1 MMVVMLLLT
10 HPDGYTLPFSLYW
23 IYGTTMRY
31 PAEET
36 AEKHRRILQQA
47 SILFRERGFSG
58 VSLSEIMK
66 ATGLTHGAFYNHF
79 ESKDDLIAKSLC
91 DASART
97 LAPLQA
103 AQESTEL
110 MQHYIQEYLS
120 EAHRDDMGN
129 GCLMAA
135 LGSEIAK
142 EPLVRPTFTRH
153 IKRVL
158 ESMTLPFAKAK
169 KRHARRQAIHQ
180 VSSMVGAIILARAV
194 DDPELAEE
202 ILREVRTALS

>member
-1 MMVVMLLLT
+1 MLMDSGSRVVMLPLT

-79 ESKDDLIAKSLC
+79 ESKDDLIAKS
-91 DASART
+91 
-97 LAPLQA
+97 
-103 AQESTEL
+103 
-110 MQHYIQEYLS
+110 I
-120 EAHRDDMGN
+120 DDT
-129 GCLMAA
+129 
-135 LGSEIAK
+135 S
-142 EPLVRPTFTRH
+142 P
-153 IKRVL
+153 
-158 ESMTLPFAKAK
+158 
-169 KRHARRQAIHQ
+169 
-180 VSSMVGAIILARAV
+180 
-194 DDPELAEE
+194 
-202 ILREVRTALS
+202 